1 MISEILQ
8 VCFLI
13 CIMFIFHFMEYFI
26 SKTFHPDTTSSES
39 TLVTIPFLFA
49 FSFGLAEY
57 FIEIYLFDVWKS
69 DIHSFVLWLGAFL
82 ILFGLFLRVLAECT
96 AKQAF
101 THYIAEKKDPNH
113 LLVTNGIYHFVR
125 HPGYLGMFIFA
136 IGTQVYLRNP
146 ISVIVFSSVLWKFFY
161 DRIQYEETYLVSM
174 FGSAYVEY
182 RSKTSTWIPFID

>member
-1 MISEILQ
+1 
-8 VCFLI
+8 
-13 CIMFIFHFMEYFI
+13 MEYFI

-69 DIHSFVLWLGAFL
+69 DIHSFVLWFGAFL

-161 DRIQYEETYLVSM
+161 DRIQYEETFLVSM